1 MQVYTLQAFAKNSKG
16 GNPAGVVLV
25 ADSLTDAEMQRIAH
39 QVGMSETAFVSS
51 SKVADYKVR
60 FFTPMKEV
68 DLCGHATIATFY
80 LMRFINIIKK
90 GTYTQE
96 TKAGVLRIEVDMYS
110 VAMEQ
115 PSPIF
120 AETIDKKAIAKSLNI
135 AESEIRDDLPIQI
148 VSTGLRDILVPIKT
162 LEGLQAIRPNFDKV
176 RKLSEKYNTAGYHL
190 FTLETLK
197 AEATA
202 HCRNLAPL
210 LGVNEEAATGS
221 ASGALGCYLLH
232 HGVIASPSKL
242 RFEQGHCMN
251 APSEI
256 LVEVKQDEQGK
267 ISVMVGGI
275 AENVEVIHL

>member
-25 ADSLTDAEMQRIAH
+25 ADSLTDAEMQSIASK
-39 QVGMSETAFVSS
+39 VGMSETAFVSS
-51 SKVADYKVR
+51 SKVANYKVR
-60 FFTPMKEV
+60 FFTPKKEV
-68 DLCGHATIATFY
+68 DFCGHATIATFY
-80 LMRFINIIKK
+80 LMRFVNIIKQ
-90 GTYTQE
+90 GTYYQE

-110 VAMEQ
+110 VVMEQ
-115 PSPIF
+115 PSPLFSEIL
-120 AETIDKKAIAKSLNI
+120 DKKAIAKSLNI
-135 AESEIRDDLPIQI
+135 DEDEIMDNLPIQI
-148 VSTGLRDILVPIKT
+148 VSTGLRDILVPIKSLAT
-162 LEGLQAIRPNFDKV
+162 LHAITPNFEKV
-176 RKLSEKYNTAGYHL
+176 KKLSEKYNTAGYHL

-197 AEATA
+197 KDATA

-221 ASGALGCYLLH
+221 ASGALGSYLLKY
-232 HGVIASPSKL
+232 GVIQSPSKIK
-242 RFEQGHCMN
+242 FEQGHCMN

-256 LVEVKQDEQGK
+256 LVDVKYEEKDK